1 MIKVKL
7 LNEDSIIPTRGS
19 EHAAG
24 LDLYSSV
31 GTIVPVGCST
41 TIKTGVAICV
51 DHGNVGLIWPRS
63 KLGAKFNI
71 QVLAG
76 VIDADYRGEVM
87 VALLN
92 SGDKPLIVKKGDRIA
107 QLIVQTCDMSA
118 PVEVKSLDETWR
130 GNKGIN
136 CDDLRL
142 QWIMEIER

>member
-7 LNEDSIIPTRGS
+7 LNEDSIMPTRGS
-19 EHAAG
+19 EQAAG

-31 GTIVPVGCST
+31 DIFVPVGCSA
-41 TIKTGVAICV
+41 TIKTGVEIDV

-76 VIDADYRGEVM
+76 VIDADYRGEIM

-107 QLIVQTCDMSA
+107 QLIIQACDMST
-118 PVEVKSLDETWR
+118 PVEVKELDETWR
-130 GNKGIN
+130 GNKGVN
-136 CDDLRL
+136 CYDLRA
-142 QWIMEIER
+142 

>member
-7 LNEDSIIPTRGS
+7 LNEDSIMPTRGS
-19 EHAAG
+19 EHSAG

-31 GTIVPVGCST
+31 DAIVHVGCSA
-41 TIKTGVAICV
+41 TIKTGIAVDV

-92 SGDKPLIVKKGDRIA
+92 SGDEPFMIKKGDRIT
-107 QLIVQTCDMSA
+107 QLIVQSCDMST
-118 PVEVKSLDETWR
+118 PVEVKELDETWR
-130 GNKGIN
+130 GNKGVN

-142 QWIMEIER
+142 

>member
-7 LNEDSIIPTRGS
+7 LNEDSIMPTRGS
-19 EHAAG
+19 EQAAG

-31 GTIVPVGCST
+31 DILVPVGCST
-41 TIKTGVAICV
+41 TIKTGVAIDV

-76 VIDADYRGEVM
+76 VIDADYRGEIM

-107 QLIVQTCDMSA
+107 QLIIQACDMST
-118 PVEVKSLDETWR
+118 PVEVKELDETWR
-130 GNKGIN
+130 GNKGVN
-136 CDDLRL
+136 CYDLRA
-142 QWIMEIER
+142 